1 MEKTINGEN
10 NKYLGQFMSELPENV
25 MLNKV
30 TTGCGA
36 TTLALESK
44 FPYVVAVPFRAMIE
58 NKLTW
63 GAINNVNVCPV
74 WPETSDEYIKN
85 FKGDKFLTTYDSL
98 HRLNSLIDTSKYK
111 IAVDECHK
119 IIDAGSF
126 RGPAIET
133 VLENYQRYQSFVFM
147 TATPI
152 PDEYQHKELTHI
164 PKVRV
169 KWDNL
174 LPVTVE
180 YQRIPKAIEKA
191 MAVIALKHLEDKNF
205 GNAHIFI
212 NSVDLII
219 KTIKILKENKLF
231 DADKV
236 NIICAK
242 DKDNQNLNKIQYAL
256 GKKYSI
262 KSVGEVSKINFYTS
276 TAFEGSDI
284 FDENG
289 KTYIATDGS
298 RDHTKNDILVTLP
311 QIIGRIRDTVYKN
324 RVTVIYTKSNYN
336 NGLTEEEFKQ
346 SIEKGLKGAES
357 LVSDFNIV
365 GKETQ
370 NTIIEGAQKNPY
382 VIERNGVLKVNHTA
396 KQNELYSFRTLHQ
409 TYYVREGDKPIKR
422 EIVNNTLTY
431 NWIPDSK
438 DVDFKGINKLKL
450 NGTPNFI
457 EVCKEYCEND
467 NLTDS
472 ERSAILVQ
480 YPVISEA
487 INLIG
492 REKMKALRYR
502 RKDIEEELIRQNKT
516 ASLQLK
522 VVKLLN
528 LKTGMWISA
537 DEAKERLQ
545 EIYTSLGITQ
555 KATATHLKTWYDL
568 KPKKIWNSDL
578 KKAVRGYLII
588 TCKYNIK
595 TYSKDIS
602 FGVDINTSEG
612 F

>member
-1 MEKTINGEN
+1 MEQIINGEN
-10 NKYLGQFMSELPENV
+10 NKYLGEFMDELPENV

-44 FPYVVAVPFRAMIE
+44 HPYVIAVPFRSMIK

-63 GAINNVNVCPV
+63 SAIHNVNVCPV
-74 WPETSDEYIKN
+74 WPETSNYDILN
-85 FKGDKFLTTYDSL
+85 FKGSKFITTYDSL
-98 HRLNSLIDTSKYK
+98 HRLNELIDTSKYK
-111 IAVDECHK
+111 IAIDECHK

-126 RGPAIET
+126 RGDAIET
-133 VLENYQRYQSFVFM
+133 VLENYQKYNSFVFM

-236 NIICAK
+236 NIICA
-242 DKDNQNLNKIQYAL
+242 DNIDNTNKIQYAL

-262 KSVGEVSKINFYTS
+262 KSVGEVNKINFYTS

-284 FDENG
+284 FDKNG
-289 KTYIATDGS
+289 KTYIATDGK

-311 QIIGRIRDTVYKN
+311 QIIGRIRNTAYKN
-324 RVTVIYTKSNYN
+324 RVTVIYTNSIYN
-336 NGLTEEEFKQ
+336 SGLTEEEFKQ
-346 SIEKGLKGAES
+346 SIEKGLES
-357 LVSDFNIV
+357 ANRIVSDFNIV
-365 GKETQ
+365 STDTKKTLIDGAET
-370 NTIIEGAQKNPY
+370 NPY
-382 VIERNGVLKVNHTA
+382 LLDRNGVLKVNYTA
-396 KQNELYSFRTLHQ
+396 KQNELYSFKTVHQ
-409 TYYVREGDKPIKR
+409 TYYVREGATPIKR
-422 EIVNNTLTY
+422 EIVNNTITY

-438 DVDFKGINKLKL
+438 DVDFKGVNKLKL

-472 ERSAILVQ
+472 ERAAILVE

-502 RKDIEEELIRQNKT
+502 KKDIEEELIRQNKT
-516 ASLQLK
+516 ASLHLK

-555 KATATHLKTWYDL
+555 KAVATQLKTWYDL

-578 KKAVRGYLII
+578 KKAVRGYIII
-588 TCKYNIK
+588 TCKYNVK